1 MFRGYFRRLRCA
13 WQRAGQDKV
22 RARLKADQEGSDFVH
37 FFFSTLGKRTFVVRF
52 LPVGP
57 VGLAMSEKVKFHN
70 KFYRLSKESAILV
83 GASADRFAISEF
95 RPETH
100 CDYAHVQ
107 ILSGADR
114 RVWRCRRPARHN
126 RR

>member
-1 MFRGYFRRLRCA
+1 MFRVYFLLLRCA
-13 WQRAGQDKV
+13 LQRASQDKI

-70 KFYRLSKESAILV
+70 KFYRLSKESAILL
-83 GASADRFAISEF
+83 GASADRFATSAF
-95 RPETH
+95 PRDTH
-100 CDYAHVQ
+100 C
-107 ILSGADR
+107 S
-114 RVWRCRRPARHN
+114 
-126 RR
+126 

>member
-1 MFRGYFRRLRCA
+1 MPEPSTLATFHFKMFRGYVRRLRCA
-13 WQRAGQDKV
+13 WQQAGQDKV

-70 KFYRLSKESAILV
+70 KFYRLSKESTILL
-83 GASADRFAISEF
+83 GASAARFATSAF
-95 RPETH
+95 PGETH
-100 CDYAHVQ
+100 CD
-107 ILSGADR
+107 
-114 RVWRCRRPARHN
+114 
-126 RR
+126 

>member
-1 MFRGYFRRLRCA
+1 MFRGYFRRLRRA
-13 WQRAGQDKV
+13 RQRAGQDKV
-22 RARLKADQEGSDFVH
+22 RAHLKSDKEGSDFVH
-37 FFFSTLGKRTFVVRF
+37 FFFSTLSKRTFVVRL

-57 VGLAMSEKVKFHN
+57 VGFAMSEKVKFHN
-70 KFYRLSKESAILV
+70 KFYRLSKESAILF
-83 GASADRFAISEF
+83 GASADRFAISES

-100 CDYAHVQ
+100 SDYVNIQ
-107 ILSGADR
+107 ILPGPYR